1 MLIVIFGECKNC
13 QVDHMTHL
21 QKYIKFT
28 IVSNLSLIDI
38 QRMCE
43 TSKYWYKMISMSDF
57 WQFMLHKHYSALTLV
72 KLAMLTMREWYWRI
86 FNAGDIH
93 VTNENWT
100 ENLKLSLTNIC
111 QISECGNNVYF
122 VDVYEFYFGNQ
133 KYFPSNTEDI
143 PGLTE
148 CYGLLPYTEPWDP
161 YWISDC
167 VKYENKIKK
176 IDCLASVKSIHP
188 N

>member
-13 QVDHMTHL
+13 QMDHMTHL
-21 QKYIKFT
+21 PKYIKFT

-43 TSKYWYKMISMSDF
+43 TSKYWYKVISMSDF

-72 KLAMLTMREWYWRI
+72 KLAMLTMREWYWRN
-86 FNAGDIH
+86 FNAGDVH

-111 QISECGNNVYF
+111 QRR
-122 VDVYEFYFGNQ
+122 
-133 KYFPSNTEDI
+133 KKW
-143 PGLTE
+143 PGHGV
-148 CYGLLPYTEPWDP
+148 GLGPPREACPAMARVTL
-161 YWISDC
+161 
-167 VKYENKIKK
+167 
-176 IDCLASVKSIHP
+176 
-188 N
+188 